1 MRIIGARTI
10 SADGQRW
17 IVQEVAEI
25 GIAFAEEPEEDPHAP
40 AASKLHKVTFTN
52 QQTGVVRRGM
62 LWRPLSR
69 TTEADLEDAFKRSYV
84 EAPASPSP

>member
-10 SADGQRW
+10 SAKGQRW

-40 AASKLHKVTFTN
+40 AASTQQVTFTN
-52 QQTGVVRRGM
+52 QQSGLVRRGM
-62 LWRPLSR
+62 L
-69 TTEADLEDAFKRSYV
+69 
-84 EAPASPSP
+84 